1 MEELDARVDFTAR
14 VDLTSRAVEVRWL
27 EGVVLCCF
35 PTILCLPTMFI
46 SLNITLTHLILF
58 NAQPRCSSNPYVRV

>member
-1 MEELDARVDFTAR
+1 MEELAARVDF
-14 VDLTSRAVEVRWL
+14 TSRAVEVRWL
-27 EGVVLCCF
+27 EGVVLYCF

-58 NAQPRCSSNPYVRV
+58 NAQPRCSFNPYVRV